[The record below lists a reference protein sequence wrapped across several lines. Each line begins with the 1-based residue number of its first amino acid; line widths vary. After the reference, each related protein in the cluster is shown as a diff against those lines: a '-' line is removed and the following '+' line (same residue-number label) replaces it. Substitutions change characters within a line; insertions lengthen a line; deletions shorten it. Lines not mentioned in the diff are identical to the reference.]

1 MGAEG
6 FILKINKELVTNL
19 QNADKAIES
28 LDKHTTEAYE
38 HMKSAFDKING
49 LNLDKFIA
57 TINSAKEK
65 LSGLGDVNIKI
76 NATGLDSISNMSK
89 EAMDSVIK
97 LSQSLSTVSTAN
109 ISSGKVASSSNLF
122 DLSGLEQQRKNFQSA
137 IAELERQI
145 STLHPKLQNLLKEKY
160 NIEIP
165 IKTIGAEDINRL
177 QAHIEN
183 IKAKLAEVGN
193 ASGRDMKQ
201 SVQPYIEALHQLE
214 AEIEKVKKSQEETI
228 PQAKAEFN
236 PAIQNIL
243 KQYDDLYAKIRDI
256 MSEDAKLAQEMANKQ
271 KVNDAIQAQVQK
283 IADLKQQLKDAE
295 IEFER
300 LKATGGAYKSDGTL
314 TQKAKDIIAYQNQ
327 IKEEIKLQEMSA
339 SQAEKYAQSKINAA
353 KKETDAKIA
362 EYDKLLKKIKEYEA
376 QKLQAESIKSST
388 TDVSIIAKADQ
399 SIRDSE
405 RLIQES
411 NARKLE
417 LERQLGGEL
426 IAVQQKYL
434 GQELTEYQKNTT
446 AKIAEYDKLLAKI
459 REIEQQKSFASELSA
474 TTQDSETK
482 TKADTSVKESEKQLQ
497 ELNKRKLELE
507 NELQDKLANVR
518 QKYRNRELQ
527 EAIRAVEIEQEKKR
541 RTYDGAMDYS
551 KNAKN
556 ILEERQA
563 IKYLE
568 AAREKLDK
576 TDANYS
582 RQLSELNNRILE
594 HRRNINSAIE
604 GSKELQ
610 KSHRNLMDISGQLA
624 RKLALVFSVSQIQGY
639 IQKLV
644 EVRGEFEL
652 NQRALQAM
660 LQNKQMADEIWNKT
674 VELAVQSPFRVK
686 ELVSY
691 TKQLAAYRI
700 EADKLYETNK
710 MLADISAGLGVDMR
724 RLILAF
730 GQVRSAAYLRGTEVR
745 QFTEAGIPILEQLSK
760 YLTELEGEAVTVGE
774 VFERI
779 SKRMITFADV
789 EEIFK
794 RMTSEGGTFY
804 RMQEI
809 QAETLKGQISNLKDS
824 FDVMFNAI
832 GKANEGTI
840 KNFINS
846 IRFLTEHWEMF
857 VPVLKAAV
865 AMIAAMGVKAL
876 VTNKRLIALA
886 FSLDVITNSAT
897 KQLKVTQ
904 VLATSWKALTKSI
917 GSSIKG
923 LASFAKANPWLV
935 AITAVLGVLTKIV
948 SVHREH
954 EEAINKIAEEYD
966 NLRKSVESVSVG
978 FTIATDN
985 TDFNEQKKKLQQL
998 ISTAEKDFNI
1008 KIGID
1013 WSEITPENIV
1023 SKFEEIRQQL
1033 LNLNA
1038 FSMQFATK
1046 MQESTEWHIGDDI
1059 YKDLE
1064 QLGTVSTKTFNSMVN
1079 DANRVA
1085 FALQEAKKGGVELTK
1100 EQEKAL
1106 EKLTEP
1112 QGIDESSLTYS
1123 ERLRD
1128 AMSLMLVDYNKLLL
1142 ETNQLMKMPNKKAY
1156 LESKKRL
1163 EEARIS
1169 LERFGIVVPKIKEEF
1184 GSLDDAIDEAK
1195 KEFDKFADTIDIQ
1208 ANLPDKEKT
1217 LMLKT
1222 AIDAQASE
1230 KGWNSFVRDY
1240 VYRWTEEKFG
1250 VQFEV
1255 DTKKAENKLKE
1266 WQKTYISLFKSYKGF
1281 FNITSEQTKQTEI
1294 IDRLNAQ
1301 LKETKDLINKINEA
1315 GGVKA
1320 TQKSGAYE
1328 GMDLN
1333 KLNQE
1338 YEQIKEQLEWFGAF
1352 EEKDDKKKNASLDI
1366 LNKRISL
1373 LKEVRKE
1380 YLKLAESYDKVTA
1393 KEKIVA
1399 SYADAFDEAFKG
1411 TGINLTKIVSQIKPD
1426 AENAGEEIGSA
1437 LTDEVKAKMEELSK
1451 SGTYIRNFSDDFVE
1465 QIKKREG
1472 FRAKPYWDKAGEK
1485 WTQGYGE
1492 TKGITEKSP
1501 EMTQEV
1507 AETRLRNRLT
1517 NDFAKEINDILDKH
1531 KELVFTQEQYNQ
1543 LLDVAYQ
1550 GGSGK
1555 IEGLIKQASDVEVGV
1570 KHIQNIYD
1578 KVKEYVGEDAAERFG
1593 ESFIQKF
1600 REAETIYDR
1609 MALLLQTTNLLVTKV
1624 DEETKTKYTAIDK
1637 DWYAGMQTRSDTRS
1651 TMFSGDLDI
1660 AKAIEQTLIRI
1671 SAMDFT
1677 SVEGMVDA
1685 FEQLR
1690 PLAEKQGQEAV
1701 ATLERAI
1708 SGFKAEINLEIK
1720 QEANKK
1726 LKDDIESMFD
1736 RYELTLEF
1744 DKLQLPKEIAN
1755 KFIGGDMLNLDELK
1769 ESVIKTFAEA
1779 GGESSE
1785 ELSTELN
1792 KGLREI
1798 DWLKVKDLSSGEV
1811 MKEIKSALEK
1821 IDDLENK
1828 AAKERMKTY
1837 SKYLLEGMNDRV
1849 KLRIETLK
1857 KIKEIEESKEF
1868 KPEQKERIIGAIKEE
1883 SKKEEQKMDWEDF
1896 KNTDMYSMMFEDIE
1910 YLGTKALETLK
1921 GKLDEFKSSLSD
1933 LPASD
1938 VKEIMSQIEKIED
1951 VVIKRN
1957 PFAALRET
1965 NKDIKSLKEQG
1976 KTEDVLQQDYI
1987 ESSAKIDEYQKELDI
2002 VNTIISAKE
2011 KALVIENEISDA
2023 QNTLNKYSEDY
2034 SDLTAMSVDELNN
2047 RKEVLSSQTNILS
2060 GDGGGSISI
2069 EQSQEELDIIN
2080 EIIDAKERIANSNQE
2095 ISDSQNT
2102 LNEYAATHSQYTSM
2116 DVSELNNV
2124 QSVLNKNLKTE
2135 KKSLQNAEKGLRTY
2149 KKSRKEYADA
2159 AGEIEQIGSNVDKA
2173 FSSIRD
2179 ILESVGVESDSVAG
2193 VLLDAGQNMTSLIFS
2208 AITMTLQFHAMGVAA
2223 NSAMGIIGWI
2233 ALALQAIATLLKAI
2247 FSAKDKALEKQI
2259 DEQKRKIEAL
2269 QKAYDKLKEKVD
2281 DAYSIKDLQKYNE
2294 EMKKNLELQIEAQK
2308 IAIAAQEQRKGA
2320 QREGSKA
2327 WEELQD
2333 MQEELDEMME
2343 KQVERWEDVF
2353 SKATDGILDDVSSA
2367 ARDFTDAWWDAFQ
2380 ETGDGLSGLKENFK
2394 EMISNMIKQQA
2405 AMTITSAFVEKWKK
2419 DLGKYLNEKDLE
2431 LTTDEAKSWMDEVRA
2446 TLPQLSENLQSVWG
2460 EMADLLKETTD
2471 GGELS
2476 ELSKGISSAS
2486 EESIEILTAYA
2497 NSIRF
2502 INQDSN
2508 EKLGMLLDNF
2518 ANGNQ
2523 ISNDMLAELRT
2534 QTRWMRDIYN
2544 LINGLTTSYSGGGSG
2559 IKVVM

>member
-89 EAMDSVIK
+89 EAMDSVIQLTNSMK
-97 LSQSLSTVSTAN
+97 QVSTSRTNGKNPFMSALIDTKGIEDNIKRLNAEFDSLSERMD
-109 ISSGKVASSSNLF
+109 KLF
-122 DLSGLEQQRKNFQSA
+122 KAKKA
-137 IAELERQI
+137 IEELNRI
-145 STLHPKLQNLLKEKY
+145 MSYIDKL
-160 NIEIP
+160 
-165 IKTIGAEDINRL
+165 
-177 QAHIEN
+177 
-183 IKAKLAEVGN
+183 KAKLADVGN
-193 ASGRDMKQ
+193 ASGMDMKQ
-201 SVQPYIEALHQLE
+201 SVQPYIEALHQMEKQVNALKRKGGTGDLDEVVSLYSKLEQQINEIISKDARLSSQLSQKQDVNKAVLENIKKYEELKNQLQDIE
-214 AEIEKVKKSQEETI
+214 AEFARMKAQGLAYTPKGTLTPDAQALSDIRKELQEQIKMLSMSSEQAQKYSDKI
-228 PQAKAEFN
+228 ISDEAKAADARIKEQERAAREAEKIRQEQIAKEQKDIAN
-236 PAIQNIL
+236 
-243 KQYDDLYAKIRDI
+243 KMSEYDKLLAKIKEYEAQRASALDVKSRTTDASVQADTDRSIQEAERLIRESNARKIELENELTTRLADI
-256 MSEDAKLAQEMANKQ
+256 QQKYRAQYISEEQKALDKKDASDK
-271 KVNDAIQAQVQK
+271 
-283 IADLKQQLKDAE
+283 KDAE
-295 IEFER
+295 N
-300 LKATGGAYKSDGTL
+300 A
-314 TQKAKDIIAYQNQ
+314 QKNIDAQ
-327 IKEEIKLQEMSA
+327 IKEYDKLLAKIEEVTRQKNFAERVFYSTKNIDTQDKAFESFDASDTMLQEYQKRRIELETSLGNKLDSIKQKYRAKELEEEQKMLA
-339 SQAEKYAQSKINAA
+339 IREKNAERVKALNERETQS
-353 KKETDAKIA
+353 KIA

-376 QKLQAESIKSST
+376 QKLQAEKIKSTATDANIQAKAYTSIK
-388 TDVSIIAKADQ
+388 
-399 SIRDSE
+399 DSE

-411 NARKLE
+411 NTRKLE
-417 LERQLGGEL
+417 LEKELGNQL

-434 GQELTEYQKNTT
+434 SQELTEYQKNTN

-527 EAIRAVEIEQEKKR
+527 EAIRAAEIEQEKKR

-551 KNAKN
+551 KNAKS

-700 EADKLYETNK
+700 EAYKLYETNK
-710 MLADISAGLGVDMR
+710 MLADISAGLGVDMQ

-897 KQLKVTQ
+897 KQLKVMQ
-904 VLATSWKALTKSI
+904 VLATSWKALTSSI

-935 AITAVLGVLTKIV
+935 AITAVLGVLIKIR
-948 SVHREH
+948 SVLKEH
-954 EEAINKIAEEYD
+954 KDAINDITKEYD
-966 NLRKSVESVSVG
+966 DMRKSVSGISVNFGLALNKGS
-978 FTIATDN
+978 FE
-985 TDFNEQKKKLQQL
+985 EQKKQL
-998 ISTAEKDFNI
+998 SQLVSVAERDYNI
-1008 KIGID
+1008 QINLD
-1013 WSEITPENIV
+1013 WEQITPQNITD
-1023 SKFEEIRQQL
+1023 KFEEIRNQILDINTFSENFAINMQKASEWKPTGDIFSD
-1033 LNLNA
+1033 LNKVGVVASENFRNL
-1038 FSMQFATK
+1038 K
-1046 MQESTEWHIGDDI
+1046 
-1059 YKDLE
+1059 
-1064 QLGTVSTKTFNSMVN
+1064 N
-1079 DANRVA
+1079 DAISVA
-1085 FALQEAKKGGVELTK
+1085 DALQDAKKNGQELTDA
-1100 EQEKAL
+1100 QEKAF
-1106 EKLTEP
+1106 EKLSTP
-1112 QGIDESSLTYS
+1112 QKINESELDYV
-1123 ERLRD
+1123 ERLKEGYD
-1128 AMSLMLVDYNKLLL
+1128 LLL
-1142 ETNQLMKMPNKKAY
+1142 GKYKKLRAEFDTFRGTEYGKPIKKQLTEEEDS
-1156 LESKKRL
+1156 LKRIGINAKDVNMRFADWGFSIKDAKNEFDAFIKTINL
-1163 EEARIS
+1163 DENLSEEQRTAMVK
-1169 LERFGIVVPKIKEEF
+1169 F
-1184 GSLDDAIDEAK
+1184 AIDKVALQNNWNDFTKNYLYKWVEEPLKVKINFVEDPDAP
-1195 KEFDKFADTIDIQ
+1195 KE
-1208 ANLPDKEKT
+1208 LE
-1217 LMLKT
+1217 
-1222 AIDAQASE
+1222 
-1230 KGWNSFVRDY
+1230 G
-1240 VYRWTEEKFG
+1240 
-1250 VQFEV
+1250 
-1255 DTKKAENKLKE
+1255 
-1266 WQKTYISLFKSYKGF
+1266 WQKTYKDLFGSLSTFYKGL
-1281 FNITSEQTKQTEI
+1281 SQETKQTEI
-1294 IDRLNAQ
+1294 IDNLKNKY
-1301 LKETKDLINKINEA
+1301 KETKDLLER
-1315 GGVKA
+1315 VKA
-1320 TQKSGAYE
+1320 AGEGAYPKE
-1328 GMDLN
+1328 SVTELTAKMVELN
-1333 KLNQE
+1333 KQA
-1338 YEQIKEQLEWFGAF
+1338 KWFGVNL
-1352 EEKDDKKKNASLDI
+1352 EESGKESASEI
-1366 LNKRISL
+1366 NSRISL
-1373 LKEVRKE
+1373 LKEMNKR
-1380 YLKLAESYDKVTA
+1380 YNDLAKTYDAVTA
-1393 KEKIVA
+1393 KEKVMTSFAKSFEEI
-1399 SYADAFDEAFKG
+1399 FKG
-1411 TGINLTKIVSQIKPD
+1411 TGISIEDIDVTSMESMVNSLKKLEPIATKEGKK
-1426 AENAGEEIGSA
+1426 AYNALMKEIGEF
-1437 LTDEVKAKMEELSK
+1437 EVQIGLNAKK
-1451 SGTYIRNFSDDFVE
+1451 
-1465 QIKKREG
+1465 
-1472 FRAKPYWDKAGEK
+1472 
-1485 WTQGYGE
+1485 
-1492 TKGITEKSP
+1492 
-1501 EMTQEV
+1501 
-1507 AETRLRNRLT
+1507 
-1517 NDFAKEINDILDKH
+1517 
-1531 KELVFTQEQYNQ
+1531 
-1543 LLDVAYQ
+1543 
-1550 GGSGK
+1550 
-1555 IEGLIKQASDVEVGV
+1555 
-1570 KHIQNIYD
+1570 
-1578 KVKEYVGEDAAERFG
+1578 DA
-1593 ESFIQKF
+1593 
-1600 REAETIYDR
+1600 D
-1609 MALLLQTTNLLVTKV
+1609 
-1624 DEETKTKYTAIDK
+1624 
-1637 DWYAGMQTRSDTRS
+1637 
-1651 TMFSGDLDI
+1651 
-1660 AKAIEQTLIRI
+1660 
-1671 SAMDFT
+1671 
-1677 SVEGMVDA
+1677 
-1685 FEQLR
+1685 
-1690 PLAEKQGQEAV
+1690 
-1701 ATLERAI
+1701 
-1708 SGFKAEINLEIK
+1708 
-1720 QEANKK
+1720 KK
-1726 LKDDIESMFD
+1726 LKDEV
-1736 RYELTLEF
+1736 
-1744 DKLQLPKEIAN
+1744 DKLFDQYDLSIELKKLDITDELAES
-1755 KFIGGDMLNLDELK
+1755 FIGADALNLDELRK
-1769 ESVIKTFAEA
+1769 KI
-1779 GGESSE
+1779 E
-1785 ELSTELN
+1785 ELKPQFIGTDMEEEYKKYL
-1792 KGLREI
+1792 
-1798 DWLKVKDLSSGEV
+1798 D
-1811 MKEIKSALEK
+1811 K

-1837 SKYLLEGMNDRV
+1837 SKYLMEEMSDRV

-1896 KNTDMYSMMFEDIE
+1896 KGSDMYTMMFEDIE
-1910 YLGTKALETLK
+1910 FLGAKSIEVLK
-1921 GKLDEFKSSLSD
+1921 NKLTELKSSLSD
-1933 LPASD
+1933 LPATD
-1938 VKEIMSQIEKIED
+1938 VKEIINQIEKLED
-1951 VVIKRN
+1951 VAIERN
-1957 PFAALRET
+1957 PFKNLASDMQEIMKLRSE
-1965 NKDIKSLKEQG
+1965 G
-1976 KTEDVLQQDYI
+1976 KTEDVLQTQFVTS
-1987 ESSAKIDEYQKELDI
+1987 ES
-2002 VNTIISAKE
+2002 N
-2011 KALVIENEISDA
+2011 IEN
-2023 QNTLNKYSEDY
+2023 Y
-2034 SDLTAMSVDELNN
+2034 
-2047 RKEVLSSQTNILS
+2047 
-2060 GDGGGSISI
+2060 
-2069 EQSQEELDIIN
+2069 QEELDAVNSILS
-2080 EIIDAKERIANSNQE
+2080 AKERGLVVDGQIADASDE
-2095 ISDSQNT
+2095 IVSWNEKYNMYLTLGTNELTSRVST
-2102 LNEYAATHSQYTSM
+2102 LNEQITKEKKASNEAKKGLNTYKSARKALKATANEWGNIKSSASQAYDGIKTIVEVMGGDADSIAMTLADSTMSLLDLVAQAVMFGLQLKAATIQA
-2116 DVSELNNV
+2116 
-2124 QSVLNKNLKTE
+2124 Q
-2135 KKSLQNAEKGLRTY
+2135 
-2149 KKSRKEYADA
+2149 
-2159 AGEIEQIGSNVDKA
+2159 
-2173 FSSIRD
+2173 
-2179 ILESVGVESDSVAG
+2179 
-2193 VLLDAGQNMTSLIFS
+2193 
-2208 AITMTLQFHAMGVAA
+2208 AMGVAMNA
-2223 NSAMGIIGWI
+2223 AMGPIGWI
-2233 ALALQAIATLLKAI
+2233 VLAIQAIATIMKAI

-2259 DEQKRKIEAL
+2259 DEQKRKIENL

-2333 MQEELDEMME
+2333 MQEELDGMME

-2353 SKATDGILDDVSSA
+2353 SKVTDGILDDVLSA

-2380 ETGDGLSGLKENFK
+2380 ETGDGLSGLEENFN

-2419 DLGKYLNEKDLE
+2419 DLGKYLNEDDLE
-2431 LTTDEAKSWMDEVRA
+2431 LTADEAKSWMDEVRA
-2446 TLPQLSENLQSVWG
+2446 TLPQLSEALENSWG
-2460 EMADLLKETTD
+2460 EMANSLKETND

-2508 EKLGMLLDNF
+2508 EKLGMLLENF

>member
-28 LDKHTTEAYE
+28 LDKHTTEAYN

-49 LNLDKFIA
+49 LNLDQFIA
-57 TINSAKEK
+57 TVNAAKEK
-65 LSGLGDVNIKI
+65 LSGMGDLKLNVSATGNIGRININGLDLAADKAFTVSNALQRLVETLNGLNAAGGKDFLGGLNSTAREALKDMNREAKKLEKTFDKMDVALQRYNENAGKVSQKMNELWEAQRKI
-76 NATGLDSISNMSK
+76 N
-89 EAMDSVIK
+89 E
-97 LSQSLSTVSTAN
+97 
-109 ISSGKVASSSNLF
+109 
-122 DLSGLEQQRKNFQSA
+122 E
-137 IAELERQI
+137 
-145 STLHPKLQNLLKEKY
+145 
-160 NIEIP
+160 
-165 IKTIGAEDINRL
+165 
-177 QAHIEN
+177 
-183 IKAKLAEVGN
+183 IKATAMNNQSMLLNPFVKPTTLNELKSYANQIKWTMNNLDPKSEEWRKLNNIYKQTNAE
-193 ASGRDMKQ
+193 
-201 SVQPYIEALHQLE
+201 
-214 AEIEKVKKSQEETI
+214 
-228 PQAKAEFN
+228 
-236 PAIQNIL
+236 IQNINNSMREMK
-243 KQYDDLYAKIRDI
+243 KQH
-256 MSEDAKLAQEMANKQ
+256 
-271 KVNDAIQAQVQK
+271 
-283 IADLKQQLKDAE
+283 
-295 IEFER
+295 
-300 LKATGGAYKSDGTL
+300 
-314 TQKAKDIIAYQNQ
+314 
-327 IKEEIKLQEMSA
+327 
-339 SQAEKYAQSKINAA
+339 
-353 KKETDAKIA
+353 
-362 EYDKLLKKIKEYEA
+362 
-376 QKLQAESIKSST
+376 
-388 TDVSIIAKADQ
+388 
-399 SIRDSE
+399 
-405 RLIQES
+405 
-411 NARKLE
+411 
-417 LERQLGGEL
+417 
-426 IAVQQKYL
+426 
-434 GQELTEYQKNTT
+434 
-446 AKIAEYDKLLAKI
+446 
-459 REIEQQKSFASELSA
+459 
-474 TTQDSETK
+474 
-482 TKADTSVKESEKQLQ
+482 TS
-497 ELNKRKLELE
+497 
-507 NELQDKLANVR
+507 
-518 QKYRNRELQ
+518 
-527 EAIRAVEIEQEKKR
+527 
-541 RTYDGAMDYS
+541 
-551 KNAKN
+551 
-556 ILEERQA
+556 
-563 IKYLE
+563 
-568 AAREKLDK
+568 
-576 TDANYS
+576 
-582 RQLSELNNRILE
+582 
-594 HRRNINSAIE
+594 
-604 GSKELQ
+604 
-610 KSHRNLMDISGQLA
+610 LMDISGQLA

-660 LQNKQMADEIWNKT
+660 LQNRQMADEIWNKT

-710 MLADISAGLGVDMR
+710 MLADISAGLGVDMQ

-897 KQLKVTQ
+897 KQLTVTQ
-904 VLATSWKALTKSI
+904 VLATSWKALTSSI

-923 LASFAKANPWLV
+923 LASFANANPWLV
-935 AITAVLGVLTKIV
+935 AITAVLGVLIKIR
-948 SVHREH
+948 SVLKEH
-954 EEAINKIAEEYD
+954 KDAINDITKEYD
-966 NLRKSVESVSVG
+966 DMRKSVSGISVNFGLALNKGS
-978 FTIATDN
+978 FE
-985 TDFNEQKKKLQQL
+985 EQKKQL
-998 ISTAEKDFNI
+998 SQLVSVAERDYNI
-1008 KIGID
+1008 QINLD
-1013 WSEITPENIV
+1013 WEQITTQNITD
-1023 SKFEEIRQQL
+1023 KFEEIRNQILDINTFSENFAINMQKASEWKPTGDIFSD
-1033 LNLNA
+1033 LNKVGVVASENFRNL
-1038 FSMQFATK
+1038 K
-1046 MQESTEWHIGDDI
+1046 
-1059 YKDLE
+1059 
-1064 QLGTVSTKTFNSMVN
+1064 N
-1079 DANRVA
+1079 DAISVA
-1085 FALQEAKKGGVELTK
+1085 DALQEAKKNGQELTDA
-1100 EQEKAL
+1100 QEKAF
-1106 EKLTEP
+1106 EKLSAP
-1112 QGIDESSLTYS
+1112 QRINESELDYV
-1123 ERLRD
+1123 ERLRSGYQLLISDYKTLVNEGGIKRKQGNKD
-1128 AMSLMLVDYNKLLL
+1128 AYREILKNIEEERQSLKNLGIDIDNINGLFRRWDKSINNAKQ
-1142 ETNQLMKMPNKKAY
+1142 EFDSFI
-1156 LESKKRL
+1156 ESINL
-1163 EEARIS
+1163 DENLSEEQRTAMVK
-1169 LERFGIVVPKIKEEF
+1169 F
-1184 GSLDDAIDEAK
+1184 AIDKVASQNNWNDFTKNYLYKWAEEPLNVKINFVEDPDAP
-1195 KEFDKFADTIDIQ
+1195 KE
-1208 ANLPDKEKT
+1208 LE
-1217 LMLKT
+1217 
-1222 AIDAQASE
+1222 
-1230 KGWNSFVRDY
+1230 G
-1240 VYRWTEEKFG
+1240 
-1250 VQFEV
+1250 
-1255 DTKKAENKLKE
+1255 
-1266 WQKTYISLFKSYKGF
+1266 WQKTYKDLFGSLSTFYKGL
-1281 FNITSEQTKQTEI
+1281 SQETKQTEI
-1294 IDRLNAQ
+1294 IDNLKNQ
-1301 LKETKDLINKINEA
+1301 YKETKDLLER
-1315 GGVKA
+1315 VKA
-1320 TQKSGAYE
+1320 AGEGAYPNKSVAE
-1328 GMDLN
+1328 LTKKMVELN
-1333 KLNQE
+1333 KQA
-1338 YEQIKEQLEWFGAF
+1338 KWFGVNL
-1352 EEKDDKKKNASLDI
+1352 EESGKGTASEI
-1366 LNKRISL
+1366 NSRISL
-1373 LKEVRKE
+1373 LKEMNKR
-1380 YLKLAESYDKVTA
+1380 YNDLAKTYDAVTA
-1393 KEKIVA
+1393 KEKVMTSFAKSFEEI
-1399 SYADAFDEAFKG
+1399 FKG
-1411 TGINLTKIVSQIKPD
+1411 TGISIEDIDVTSMESMVNSLKKLEPIASKEGKK
-1426 AENAGEEIGSA
+1426 AYNALMKEIGEF
-1437 LTDEVKAKMEELSK
+1437 EVQIGLNAKK
-1451 SGTYIRNFSDDFVE
+1451 
-1465 QIKKREG
+1465 
-1472 FRAKPYWDKAGEK
+1472 
-1485 WTQGYGE
+1485 
-1492 TKGITEKSP
+1492 
-1501 EMTQEV
+1501 
-1507 AETRLRNRLT
+1507 
-1517 NDFAKEINDILDKH
+1517 
-1531 KELVFTQEQYNQ
+1531 
-1543 LLDVAYQ
+1543 
-1550 GGSGK
+1550 
-1555 IEGLIKQASDVEVGV
+1555 
-1570 KHIQNIYD
+1570 
-1578 KVKEYVGEDAAERFG
+1578 DA
-1593 ESFIQKF
+1593 
-1600 REAETIYDR
+1600 D
-1609 MALLLQTTNLLVTKV
+1609 
-1624 DEETKTKYTAIDK
+1624 
-1637 DWYAGMQTRSDTRS
+1637 
-1651 TMFSGDLDI
+1651 
-1660 AKAIEQTLIRI
+1660 
-1671 SAMDFT
+1671 
-1677 SVEGMVDA
+1677 
-1685 FEQLR
+1685 
-1690 PLAEKQGQEAV
+1690 
-1701 ATLERAI
+1701 
-1708 SGFKAEINLEIK
+1708 
-1720 QEANKK
+1720 KK
-1726 LKDDIESMFD
+1726 LKDEV
-1736 RYELTLEF
+1736 
-1744 DKLQLPKEIAN
+1744 DKLFDQYDLSIELKKLDITDELAES
-1755 KFIGGDMLNLDELK
+1755 FIGADALNLDELRK
-1769 ESVIKTFAEA
+1769 KI
-1779 GGESSE
+1779 E
-1785 ELSTELN
+1785 ELKPQFIGTDMEEEYKKYL
-1792 KGLREI
+1792 
-1798 DWLKVKDLSSGEV
+1798 D
-1811 MKEIKSALEK
+1811 K

-1837 SKYLLEGMNDRV
+1837 SKYLLEEMSDRV

-1868 KPEQKERIIGAIKEE
+1868 TPQQKERITSAIKEE

-1957 PFAALRET
+1957 PFASLRET

-2208 AITMTLQFHAMGVAA
+2208 AITMTLQFYAMGVAA

-2333 MQEELDEMME
+2333 MQEELDEIME
-2343 KQVERWEDVF
+2343 KQAERWEDVF
-2353 SKATDGILDDVSSA
+2353 SKATDGILDNVLDA

-2380 ETGDGLSGLKENFK
+2380 ETGDGLSGLEENFN

-2446 TLPQLSENLQSVWG
+2446 TLPQLSENLQNVWG

-2486 EESIEILTAYA
+2486 EETIEILTAYA

-2508 EKLGMLLDNF
+2508 EKLGMLLENF

>member
-97 LSQSLSTVSTAN
+97 LSQSLSNVSTAN

-214 AEIEKVKKSQEETI
+214 AEIEKVKKSQEEMI

-283 IADLKQQLKDAE
+283 IADLKEQLKEAE

-300 LKATGGAYKSDGTL
+300 LKATGGAYKSDGNL

-527 EAIRAVEIEQEKKR
+527 EAIRAAEIEQEKKR

-710 MLADISAGLGVDMR
+710 MLADISAGLGVDMQ

-904 VLATSWKALTKSI
+904 VLATSWKALTSSI

-935 AITAVLGVLTKIV
+935 AITAVLGVLMKIR
-948 SVHREH
+948 SVLKEH
-954 EEAINKIAEEYD
+954 KEAINDITKEYD
-966 NLRKSVESVSVG
+966 DMRKSVSGISVNFGLALNKGS
-978 FTIATDN
+978 FE
-985 TDFNEQKKKLQQL
+985 EQKKQLSQL
-998 ISTAEKDFNI
+998 ISVAERDYNI
-1008 KIGID
+1008 QINLD
-1013 WSEITPENIV
+1013 WEQITPQNITD
-1023 SKFEEIRQQL
+1023 KFEEIRNQILDINTFSENFAINMQKASEWKPTGDIFSD
-1033 LNLNA
+1033 LNKVGVVASENFRNL
-1038 FSMQFATK
+1038 K
-1046 MQESTEWHIGDDI
+1046 
-1059 YKDLE
+1059 
-1064 QLGTVSTKTFNSMVN
+1064 N
-1079 DANRVA
+1079 DAISVA
-1085 FALQEAKKGGVELTK
+1085 DALQEAKKNGQELTDA
-1100 EQEKAL
+1100 QEKAF
-1106 EKLTEP
+1106 EKLSAP
-1112 QGIDESSLTYS
+1112 QKINESELDYV
-1123 ERLRD
+1123 ERLKEGYD
-1128 AMSLMLVDYNKLLL
+1128 LLL
-1142 ETNQLMKMPNKKAY
+1142 GKYKKLRAEFDTFRGTEYGKPIKKQLTEEEDS
-1156 LESKKRL
+1156 LKRIGINAKDVNMRFADWRFSIKDAKNEFDAFIRTINL
-1163 EEARIS
+1163 DENLSEEQRTAMVK
-1169 LERFGIVVPKIKEEF
+1169 F
-1184 GSLDDAIDEAK
+1184 AIDKVASQNNWNDFTKNYLYKWVEEPLNVKINFVEDPNAP
-1195 KEFDKFADTIDIQ
+1195 KE
-1208 ANLPDKEKT
+1208 LE
-1217 LMLKT
+1217 
-1222 AIDAQASE
+1222 
-1230 KGWNSFVRDY
+1230 G
-1240 VYRWTEEKFG
+1240 
-1250 VQFEV
+1250 
-1255 DTKKAENKLKE
+1255 
-1266 WQKTYISLFKSYKGF
+1266 WQKTYKDLFGSLSTFYKGL
-1281 FNITSEQTKQTEI
+1281 SQETKQTEI
-1294 IDRLNAQ
+1294 IDNLKNKY
-1301 LKETKDLINKINEA
+1301 KETKDLLER
-1315 GGVKA
+1315 VKA
-1320 TQKSGAYE
+1320 AGEGAYPKE
-1328 GMDLN
+1328 SVTELTAKMAELN
-1333 KLNQE
+1333 MQAK
-1338 YEQIKEQLEWFGAF
+1338 WFGVNL
-1352 EEKDDKKKNASLDI
+1352 EESGKESASEM
-1366 LNKRISL
+1366 NSRISL
-1373 LKEVRKE
+1373 LKEMNKR
-1380 YLKLAESYDKVTA
+1380 YNDLAKTYDAVTA
-1393 KEKIVA
+1393 KEKVMTSFAKSFEEI
-1399 SYADAFDEAFKG
+1399 FKG
-1411 TGINLTKIVSQIKPD
+1411 TGISIEDIDVTSMESMVNSLKKLEPIATKEGKK
-1426 AENAGEEIGSA
+1426 AYNALMKEIGEF
-1437 LTDEVKAKMEELSK
+1437 EVQIGLNAKKE
-1451 SGTYIRNFSDDFVE
+1451 SD
-1465 QIKKREG
+1465 
-1472 FRAKPYWDKAGEK
+1472 
-1485 WTQGYGE
+1485 
-1492 TKGITEKSP
+1492 
-1501 EMTQEV
+1501 
-1507 AETRLRNRLT
+1507 
-1517 NDFAKEINDILDKH
+1517 
-1531 KELVFTQEQYNQ
+1531 KELKSE
-1543 LLDVAYQ
+1543 
-1550 GGSGK
+1550 
-1555 IEGLIKQASDVEVGV
+1555 
-1570 KHIQNIYD
+1570 
-1578 KVKEYVGEDAAERFG
+1578 
-1593 ESFIQKF
+1593 
-1600 REAETIYDR
+1600 
-1609 MALLLQTTNLLVTKV
+1609 
-1624 DEETKTKYTAIDK
+1624 IDK
-1637 DWYAGMQTRSDTRS
+1637 LFDQY
-1651 TMFSGDLDI
+1651 DL
-1660 AKAIEQTLIRI
+1660 
-1671 SAMDFT
+1671 
-1677 SVEGMVDA
+1677 SVE
-1685 FEQLR
+1685 L
-1690 PLAEKQGQEAV
+1690 
-1701 ATLERAI
+1701 
-1708 SGFKAEINLEIK
+1708 
-1720 QEANKK
+1720 KK
-1726 LKDDIESMFD
+1726 LNIPDDLAKSLF
-1736 RYELTLEF
+1736 
-1744 DKLQLPKEIAN
+1744 N
-1755 KFIGGDMLNLDELK
+1755 VDMLNLDELK
-1769 ESVIKTFAEA
+1769 AKL
-1779 GGESSE
+1779 E
-1785 ELSTELN
+1785 ELKPKFVGTEMEDEYQKYLN
-1792 KGLREI
+1792 KI
-1798 DWLKVKDLSSGEV
+1798 
-1811 MKEIKSALEK
+1811 A
-1821 IDDLENK
+1821 DLENK
-1828 AAKERMKTY
+1828 DAKDRMKTY
-1837 SKYLLEGMNDRV
+1837 SKYLMEEMNDRV
-1849 KLRIETLK
+1849 KLHIETLK

-1957 PFAALRET
+1957 PFASLRET

-2060 GDGGGSISI
+2060 EDGGGSISI

-2080 EIIDAKERIANSNQE
+2080 EIVDAKERIANSNQE
-2095 ISDSQNT
+2095 ISDIQNT

-2208 AITMTLQFHAMGVAA
+2208 AITMTMQMKAMGVAA
-2223 NSAMGIIGWI
+2223 NSALGIIGWI

-2259 DEQKRKIEAL
+2259 DEQKRKIENL

-2343 KQVERWEDVF
+2343 QQVERWEDIF
-2353 SKATDGILDDVSSA
+2353 SKATDGILDNVLDA
-2367 ARDFTDAWWDAFQ
+2367 AREFTDAWWDAFQ
-2380 ETGDGLSGLKENFK
+2380 ETGDGLSGLEENFN

-2405 AMTITSAFVEKWKK
+2405 AMTITSSFVEKWKK

-2431 LTTDEAKSWMDEVRA
+2431 LTRDEAKSWMDEVRA
-2446 TLPQLSENLQSVWG
+2446 TLPQLSENLQNVWG

-2508 EKLGMLLDNF
+2508 EKLGMLLENF